1 MEIIS
6 RKERRKAEKSG
17 GKYHQLKKGAALM
30 GTTLTA
36 CSVVTPFMTPL
47 SAEATSVTDTGA
59 QVSLYS
65 SNASAFITEIAA
77 HAQPIANANDLYA
90 SVMIAQAIIESGWG
104 GSTLSKAPYYNLFGI
119 KGSYNGNT
127 VYMDTME
134 FLNGKWV
141 TMKEPFRQYPSFKES
156 FADNAYTLRN
166 VFLGGDYYY
175 RGAWKSNTQSYRD
188 ATAWLTGRYATA
200 PHYGASLNNVIE
212 TYNLTR
218 FDTPASGSAGGGA
231 SAGSSSNNS
240 NSSGGTNSG
249 SSSQSQYYTVKSGDS
264 VWLIANKYGI
274 SMSQLCQWN
283 NIKNNFIY
291 PGQRLIVRN
300 GGSSST
306 GSSSSSSSNSG
317 SSSSNS
323 GSNSNNSSSTSTHYT
338 VKAGDS
344 VWLIANKYG
353 ISMSQLCQWNNI
365 KNNFIYPGQRLI
377 VRNGGS
383 SSAGSSSSNSGS
395 SNNSSST
402 SSHYTVKAGDSVWL
416 IANKYGISMNQLCQW
431 NNIKNNFI
439 YPGQR
444 LIVRNGG
451 SSSTGS
457 SSSASSTNTGNSNTG
472 SSSTNISGS
481 YTVKAGDSVWSIANK
496 HGITMSQFRQ
506 WNNIKND
513 FVYPGQKVIVRK
525 GASASSNTSS
535 SASSSSKTYTVKSGD
550 SLWTIAQRYN
560 LSVNQLKSLNN
571 LTSDIVL
578 IGQVLKVK

>member
-1 MEIIS
+1 M
-6 RKERRKAEKSG
+6 
-17 GKYHQLKKGAALM
+17 
-30 GTTLTA
+30 
-36 CSVVTPFMTPL
+36 
-47 SAEATSVTDTGA
+47 
-59 QVSLYS
+59 
-65 SNASAFITEIAA
+65 
-77 HAQPIANANDLYA
+77 
-90 SVMIAQAIIESGWG
+90 
-104 GSTLSKAPYYNLFGI
+104 
-119 KGSYNGNT
+119 
-127 VYMDTME
+127 
-134 FLNGKWV
+134 
-141 TMKEPFRQYPSFKES
+141 
-156 FADNAYTLRN
+156 
-166 VFLGGDYYY
+166 
-175 RGAWKSNTQSYRD
+175 
-188 ATAWLTGRYATA
+188 
-200 PHYGASLNNVIE
+200 
-212 TYNLTR
+212 
-218 FDTPASGSAGGGA
+218 
-231 SAGSSSNNS
+231 
-240 NSSGGTNSG
+240 
-249 SSSQSQYYTVKSGDS
+249 
-264 VWLIANKYGI
+264 
-274 SMSQLCQWN
+274 
-283 NIKNNFIY
+283 
-291 PGQRLIVRN
+291 
-300 GGSSST
+300 
-306 GSSSSSSSNSG
+306 
-317 SSSSNS
+317 
-323 GSNSNNSSSTSTHYT
+323 
-338 VKAGDS
+338 
-344 VWLIANKYG
+344 
-353 ISMSQLCQWNNI
+353 
-365 KNNFIYPGQRLI
+365 I